1 MILIRKCMSLFLQ
14 YFMPT
19 GRYGVFLIVICFF
32 LPACFPDTSA
42 LCARYARS
50 ISPVDSLSALLET
63 SAPDTGRVNILNALA
78 YELRKSDP
86 GKARQYWQ
94 EAVRLSRRL
103 GWATG
108 LADCKITEGLLH
120 TAAEDWDTGRKH
132 YLEALEMYTKLGDID
147 GMADAALKVGITH
160 GVQSDYPLA
169 LEYFMK
175 SLEAG
180 RRTGDRKRISD
191 NYNNI
196 GHCHK
201 YMGDYEKALEYYE
214 KSMAISREL
223 GDSAGVAMM
232 HNHLAIIYDYQGN
245 YRLALDHYFHS
256 LRLNERLGIKV
267 EAGAAYG
274 NIGIIYYYLEDYEK
288 ALENQMKNL
297 HIMQEVK
304 DKRGIAIALYNIGN
318 VYEKQG
324 KYAGALE
331 HFREG
336 LRLHRETG
344 DKQGMVAGYL
354 NSGLVLERQGRTAEA
369 TRIYEKG
376 LALATDIGYR
386 KGIAEICINMGK
398 ILCRTGNR
406 QEALEMLNR
415 GLRISE
421 ELGYPELIRSSAGA
435 LSTLYAELGNYRAA
449 YRYLSLFREM
459 NDSVANAANIKKI
472 TRMEMQYAFDKE
484 QQEAEF
490 KRARERLAHR
500 EELKRQKI
508 MRNAFTAGFVLVAMM
523 GFFILRGYLH
533 KKKANQLL
541 AEQKEEIQTIN
552 DKLTESL
559 DEKEVLLREIHHRV
573 KNNLQIISSLLSLQT
588 QNMKDKSIRDAVKTG
603 QSRVKSMALIHQTL
617 YQSDH
622 LAGINFQDYLVKLTD
637 FLSETYRSGDVRT
650 TVEARD
656 ALLDIECAIPVGL
669 IVNELVTNA
678 YKYAFEGR
686 KNGEVQIRLLKQGAN
701 GWLLAVADDGK
712 GLPGNIDPGK
722 TSSLGLRLV
731 HILSRQLKGTPRF
744 RNNNGTVFEL
754 AFKTEQP

>member
-1 MILIRKCMSLFLQ
+1 MIRQCLALLPQ
-14 YFMPT
+14 HLMPT
-19 GRYGVFLIVICFF
+19 GRYRIFCIATCFF
-32 LPACFPDTSA
+32 LTACVPATSA
-42 LCARYARS
+42 LHARYARF
-50 ISPVDSLSALLET
+50 ISPVDSLFTLLET
-63 SAPDTGRVNILNALA
+63 APPDTGRVNVLNALA

-86 GKARQYWQ
+86 SKARQYWQ
-94 EAVRLSRRL
+94 EAVKLSRTL

-120 TAAEDWDTGRKH
+120 TATENWDTGRKH
-132 YLEALEMYTKLGDID
+132 YLEALEMYTELGDSD

-180 RRTGDRKRISD
+180 RRTGDRERISD

-201 YMGDYEKALEYYE
+201 YMGDYEKALEYYK

-245 YRLALDHYFHS
+245 YRHALDHYFHS
-256 LRLNERLGIKV
+256 LRLNEQIGVRGEV
-267 EAGAAYG
+267 GAAYG

-297 HIMQEVK
+297 QIMQEVR
-304 DKRGIAIALYNIGN
+304 DKRGIAIARYNIGN
-318 VYEKQG
+318 IYEKQG

-336 LRLHRETG
+336 LRIHRETG

-354 NSGLVLERQGRTAEA
+354 NSGLVLERQGRTAES

-386 KGIAEICINMGK
+386 KGIAEICINLGK
-398 ILCRTGNR
+398 IFCRAGNR
-406 QEALEMLNR
+406 HEALKMLNR

-421 ELGYPELIRSSAGA
+421 ELGYPGLIRSSAET
-435 LSTLYAELGNYRAA
+435 LSTLYADLGNYRAA

-459 NDSVANAANIKKI
+459 NDSLANAANIKKI
-472 TRMEMQYAFDKE
+472 TQMEMQYAFDKE

-490 KRARERLAHR
+490 QQAREQLAHR

-508 MRNAFTAGFVLVAMM
+508 MRNAFTAGFVLVAVM

-588 QNMKDKSIRDAVKTG
+588 QNIKDKTIRDAVKTG

-622 LAGINFQDYLVKLTD
+622 LASIDFQDYLVKLTD
-637 FLSETYRSGDVRT
+637 FLSETYSSGDVRT
-650 TVEARD
+650 TVDTRD
-656 ALLDIECAIPVGL
+656 AHLDIECAIPVGL

-678 YKYAFEGR
+678 YKYAFESR
-686 KNGEVQIRLLKQGAN
+686 KNGEVQIRLLKQGSN
-701 GWLLAVADDGK
+701 GWLLTVADDGK
-712 GLPGNIDPGK
+712 GLPENMDPGK
-722 TSSLGLRLV
+722 TSSIGLRLV
-731 HILSRQLKGTPRF
+731 TILSRQLKGIPRF
-744 RNNNGTVFEL
+744 RNENGAVFEL